1 MDVISST
8 FDISGNDAMKNNHV
22 ANWLANISTN
32 GEGDVL
38 MFSYVCEGTQRN
50 YQLPKTYFDQL
61 RCERSSIRT
70 KLTDHVKNHVVLHPG
85 EVVPVTSPNFVLSNS
100 PPAAPCPQVVRF
112 KPRLLDSLVH
122 LQDRHFATVQYIY
135 RLPSR
140 FAYFEVHL

>member
-38 MFSYVCEGTQRN
+38 MFSYVCEGTQRK

-100 PPAAPCPQVVRF
+100 PPPAPKSF
-112 KPRLLDSLVH
+112 GSSLDYSTL
-122 LQDRHFATVQYIY
+122 
-135 RLPSR
+135 
-140 FAYFEVHL
+140 